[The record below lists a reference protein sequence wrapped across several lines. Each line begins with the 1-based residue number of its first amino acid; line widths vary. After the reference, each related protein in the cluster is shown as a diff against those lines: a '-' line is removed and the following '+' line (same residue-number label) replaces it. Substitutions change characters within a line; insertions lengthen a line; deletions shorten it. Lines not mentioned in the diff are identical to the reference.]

1 MKLWS
6 SEQIRNQQLTA
17 QNRTESQFLCF
28 CEAVRSHRVH
38 FFTSSLLHFFTSSLL
53 HVRSPQII
61 REKRRTSRNKLE
73 LRNSK
78 LRLARGK
85 TPPLPQGKSLWS
97 RFVVAFCRLITGQ
110 IGSLLQQIPLLAL
123 NKCNNAPALVKS
135 TNLLDF
141 CTCFHRSSR
150 RTVSFN

>member
-38 FFTSSLLHFFTSSLL
+38 LFTSSLL

-110 IGSLLQQIPLLAL
+110 IGTFLQEISWLDL
-123 NKCNNAPALVKS
+123 KKRIYAPALVKS

-150 RTVSFN
+150 RNVSFN